1 MYRIAAF
8 IACFML
14 MMVIPI
20 TRYHHI
26 FGIDMSKKEGEVA
39 TVSSAPDGATVV
51 NTTELGKDVRGYAGP
66 VPVEV
71 SFKDGRITKIDILQN
86 DETPEFFGAVLN
98 AGITERYIGLT
109 PTEAAAL
116 KCDAVSGATYSS
128 NAVIANIRIA
138 ASYAMD
144 ESHGVMRQQPQ
155 LDYKFYLTLAIILA
169 GCIIPLFVRNKKY
182 RVVQL
187 LLNVIVL
194 GFWSGTYL
202 CYSLMVTYMG
212 YGLGVFVVAIPV
224 ILMLV
229 AAFIYPIFGR
239 PNHYC
244 NWICPYGSLQ
254 ELLGKLVPAK
264 VRLSKTALKRM
275 AVFRDV
281 LWFVLMWLLWTGL
294 WFDWMDYEPFAAFF
308 IRSAGPVVLGI
319 AGGFL
324 LLSLVIQRPYCSFV
338 CPTGTLFKLAE
349 GRK

>member
-20 TRYHHI
+20 TRYNKI
-26 FGIDMSKKEGEVA
+26 FGIDLSKKEGEVA
-39 TVSSAPDGATVV
+39 TVWQAPDGETVV
-51 NTTELGKDVRGYAGP
+51 NTTELGKNIRGYGGP

-71 SFKDGRITKIDILQN
+71 YFKDGKITKIDILSN
-86 DETPEFFGAVLN
+86 DETPEFFGAVIN
-98 AGITERYIGLT
+98 SRVTDRYIGLT
-109 PTEAAAL
+109 PKQAIEL
-116 KCDAVSGATYSS
+116 KSDAVTGATYSS

-144 ESHGVMRQQPQ
+144 DSHGVVKQSPK
-155 LDYKFYLTLAIILA
+155 LDYKFYLTLAVIVA
-169 GCIIPLFVRNKKY
+169 GAVIPLFVRNRKY
-182 RVVQL
+182 RMVQL

-202 CYSLMVTYMG
+202 CYSMMVSYLG
-212 YGLGVFVVAIPV
+212 NGVGVFVVAIPLL
-224 ILMLV
+224 LMLV
-229 AAFIYPIFGR
+229 AAFVYPIFGR

-244 NWICPYGSLQ
+244 NWMCPYGSLQ
-254 ELLGKLVPAK
+254 ELVGKMVPVK
-264 VRLSKTALKRM
+264 IRITKNGQKRI

-324 LLSLVIQRPYCSFV
+324 LLSLIVQRPYCNFV
-338 CPTGTLFKLAE
+338 CPTGTLFKLTE